1 MAFKSFKYKFYTK
14 GYHSATQ
21 KPATAFFDSSYQY
34 LRQNQGLVTVDSAV
48 TPSHLP
54 HLGPHPVVGAN
65 VNFNIVDDVLQDYEI
80 SDERRE
86 EQLREQR
93 ENSVNN
99 NNNQHSSQREPK
111 NSNAGNY
118 SGKKQ
123 RSASISSH
131 HQNRSPAAL
140 RRRSMGEYTS
150 TLSLRTGKDAFIDHT
165 LSQRYYSTTNTSRK
179 EAEVHSH
186 HKIPPEPQP
195 VVPVGKSVRTTEKDV
210 TRDENA
216 VDSDQPTKVDQGFLS
231 RQHDPVS
238 PWEEDKEPCLNKD
251 TFLKTH
257 IGQINKCY
265 ENGDLNAINSFYQ
278 ALKRNDIVPPL
289 KVYEQILD
297 SLARRPFDSDD
308 LDYKIAELLT
318 CYQDLIVNRL
328 KPSDKI
334 YNTVLECLFKGSIA
348 AYLTRNLNGVDFYK
362 IAAELFHAIG
372 SGYHLLSKSVL
383 DHALLAMNLYP
394 GHMSLGQ
401 AQRILDKSSSAKS
414 DSFHYIALLSYART
428 MNDPKAIKS
437 LYEEY
442 RLALGSDPLLREGEF
457 EVYSMVVSG
466 LVETGELELAIKL
479 LDKLMQDLRDVSGS
493 SENVSLLLSNFLLSV
508 SKLDCHRAYK
518 LWAQFHK
525 LKWVPEFS
533 YEFYLVL
540 MANSFEDWKL
550 TKKIY
555 SCLYPM
561 KCHFRGNHRSK
572 LSEYLLYPMGVESV
586 LSSLMDYSLQLK
598 DSEII
603 MKLLEESIVK
613 KFRFDTALY
622 PFILAY
628 LREIRCPDEYLL
640 RFVRAHGN
648 IMKDADSSNH
658 IGGYN
663 FLNSIVEHFPSQV
676 ILKKV
681 TEMEF
686 FVDLC
691 RNLNISDSKVVNYGG
706 LIGCMTSLWG
716 SPQTIDKYA
725 LNMEIHAIL
734 ITKLYD
740 FDTYFSELENDNLA
754 EFREKT
760 MTRFSKLATNY
771 KRLNLDPSRV
781 PGVVA
786 QAIKLSDVAEDV
798 MAFYNHPGDWDKSY
812 HLSLGSAIRNSVR
825 TGIKEYQK
833 LLLEGYCFDY
843 DTYKELVSAK
853 FVDSHIIKSGL
864 ELCPDKEERKYL
876 ANLIVIRT
884 SHDKLQDLVLLNPQ
898 SRSQILPFLKDDSL
912 LRLGKNADIYKW
924 IEVADFPKA
933 FMSIAIQAEYK
944 RSIGYIYD
952 QLYRL
957 KDYETILKCNET
969 CPVLN
974 MEILL
979 KSCIRCGEYAQY
991 RQLFDKFKDRLDTN
1005 AIDIQ
1010 GEYLINNGQIDEAVN
1025 LINSS
1030 DAKTPHKTLDIYTFG
1045 LFLQSFTKEIG
1056 YYDVPENTLQLA
1068 NLLSTQ
1074 STFSGMLALYD
1085 IVSHAEPFN
1094 TGESRKSA
1102 VKAEL
1107 LEQMLNNIQDA
1118 ISIVDV
1124 NNEDIKDEFLLK
1136 LQNLF
1141 RFKAFLKQPFVTLG
1155 DMKKLLFIWKNVN
1168 PYAIDALFNN
1178 MVESVY
1184 LNPSAQSIY
1193 LENDLMFHYSPESL
1207 LELTNELERFYT
1219 SEEDL
1224 ETVDKVRRFKS
1235 IMKENKL

>member
-34 LRQNQGLVTVDSAV
+34 LRQNQGIVSGDSAV
-48 TPSHLP
+48 TPAHLP

-65 VNFNIVDDVLQDYEI
+65 VNFNIVDDVLQDYEF

-86 EQLREQR
+86 EQLREQY
-93 ENSVNN
+93 ENNG
-99 NNNQHSSQREPK
+99 NQHSSQHESK
-111 NSNAGNY
+111 AGNAGNY
-118 SGKKQ
+118 NGRRQ

-131 HQNRSPAAL
+131 HQTRSPAAL

-165 LSQRYYSTTNTSRK
+165 LSQRYYSTTATSRK
-179 EAEVHSH
+179 EAEIHSH

-195 VVPVGKSVRTTEKDV
+195 VVPVGKNGKITDKNVAKA
-210 TRDENA
+210 ENA
-216 VDSDQPTKVDQGFLS
+216 VDNDRPAQLEQQFLS
-231 RQHDPVS
+231 RQRDLVS

-251 TFLKTH
+251 TFLRTH
-257 IGQINKCY
+257 VDQINKCY
-265 ENGDLNAINSFYQ
+265 ESGDLNTINSLYQ
-278 ALKRNDIVPPL
+278 ALKRNDIIPPV

-297 SLARRPFDSDD
+297 SLARRQFDSDD

-348 AYLTRNLNGVDFYK
+348 AYLTRNSNGVDFYK

-372 SGYHLLSKSVL
+372 GGYHQLSKSVL

-394 GHMSLGQ
+394 GHMSLVQ
-401 AQRILDKSSSAKS
+401 AQRILDKSSNAKS
-414 DSFHYIALLSYART
+414 DSFYYVAFLSYART
-428 MNDPKAIKS
+428 MNDPSAIKS

-442 RLALGSDPLLREGEF
+442 RLASSSDPLLKEGEF
-457 EVYSMVVSG
+457 EVYSMAVSG
-466 LVETGELELAIKL
+466 LAETGEMELAIKL
-479 LDKLMQDLRDVSGS
+479 LDRLMQDLRNVSGS
-493 SENVSLLLSNFLLSV
+493 SENISLLLSNFLLSV

-561 KCHFRGNHRSK
+561 KCQFRGNHRSR

-598 DSEII
+598 DNEVI
-603 MKLLEESIVK
+603 MKLIEESIIK

-622 PFILAY
+622 PFVFAY

-640 RFVRAHGN
+640 RFVKAQGN
-648 IMKDADSSNH
+648 VMKDAETISNVER
-658 IGGYN
+658 YD
-663 FLNSIVEHFPSQV
+663 FLNSIVQHFPSQV

-691 RNLNISDSKVVNYGG
+691 RNLNLSDSRVVNYGG

-725 LNMEIHAIL
+725 FNMEIHAIL

-740 FDTYFSELENDNLA
+740 FDTYCSELENDNLA
-754 EFREKT
+754 DFREKT
-760 MTRFSKLATNY
+760 MERFSKLATNY
-771 KRLNLDPSRV
+771 KRLNLDPAKV

-786 QAIKLSDVAEDV
+786 QAIKLTNVPEDV
-798 MAFYNHPGDWDKSY
+798 LSFYNHPGDWDKSY

-843 DTYKELVSAK
+843 DTYKELISAK
-853 FVDSHIIKSGL
+853 FIDSHIIKSSL
-864 ELCPDKEERKYL
+864 ELCPDKEEQKYL
-876 ANLIVIRT
+876 ANLTVIKT
-884 SHDKLQDLVLLNPQ
+884 PHDKLQDLVLSNPHFP
-898 SRSQILPFLKDDSL
+898 SQILPFLKDDSL

-924 IEVADFPKA
+924 IEVTDFPKA
-933 FMSIAIQAEYK
+933 FMSIAVQAEYK
-944 RSIGYIYD
+944 TSIEYTYN

-957 KDYETILKCNET
+957 KDYETILQYNKI

-979 KSCIRCGEYAQY
+979 KSCIRCGEYSQY
-991 RQLFDKFKDRLDTN
+991 RQLFDKFKERLG
-1005 AIDIQ
+1005 ASAVDIQ
-1010 GEYLINNGQIDEAVN
+1010 SEYLINNGQIDEAVN

-1030 DAKTPHKTLDIYTFG
+1030 NAKTPHKTLDIYTFG
-1045 LFLQSFTKEIG
+1045 LFLQSFTREIG

-1085 IVSHAEPFN
+1085 MVSHAEPFN
-1094 TGESRKSA
+1094 IGESMKSA

-1118 ISIVDV
+1118 IHIVDMTS
-1124 NNEDIKDEFLLK
+1124 EDIKDEFLLK
-1136 LQNLF
+1136 LQNFF
-1141 RFKAFLKQPFVTLG
+1141 RFKVFLKQPFVTLG
-1155 DMKKLLFIWKNVN
+1155 DMKKLLFIWQSVN

-1184 LNPSAQSIY
+1184 LNPSAQSLY
-1193 LENDLMFHYSPESL
+1193 LENDLMFHYNSESL
-1207 LELTNELERFYT
+1207 LELINELENFYAK
-1219 SEEDL
+1219 EEDS
-1224 ETVDKVRRFKS
+1224 ETVDKVRRFKLV
-1235 IMKENKL
+1235 MKENKV